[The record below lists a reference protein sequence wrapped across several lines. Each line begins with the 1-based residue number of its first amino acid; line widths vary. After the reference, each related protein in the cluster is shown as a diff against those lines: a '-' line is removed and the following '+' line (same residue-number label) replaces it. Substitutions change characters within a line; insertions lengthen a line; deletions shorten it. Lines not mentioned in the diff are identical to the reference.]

1 VRTVFRGKDSGRSG
15 VYIDDVT
22 EHGRTGRG
30 KIGGVNGA
38 DPTGTEL
45 SEAKH
50 GNGEERK
57 TSKGN
62 EREKE
67 RPRED
72 RSKLAQRLAKIKQRT
87 IIRAKHSG
95 RDASEWAA
103 RQSGS
108 FSTADGARSPKAL
121 GKAPLRAASWSS
133 QHVLHRFA
141 VGRGQRDVEQVRNR
155 WGDIEIAHPF
165 EFHAAPDARPLRDE
179 DTIELRIT

>member
-1 VRTVFRGKDSGRSG
+1 MEKRGKRGRE
-15 VYIDDVT
+15 T
-22 EHGRTGRG
+22 RKE
-30 KIGGVNGA
+30 N
-38 DPTGTEL
+38 
-45 SEAKH
+45 
-50 GNGEERK
+50 ERE
-57 TSKGN
+57 N

-87 IIRAKHSG
+87 IIRAKHGG
-95 RDASEWAA
+95 RDATEWAA
-103 RQSGS
+103 RQSRS
-108 FSTADGARSPKAL
+108 FSTAHGENSHQAI
-121 GKAPLRAASWSS
+121 GKVPLRAASWSS

-179 DTIELRIT
+179 DTIELRIA